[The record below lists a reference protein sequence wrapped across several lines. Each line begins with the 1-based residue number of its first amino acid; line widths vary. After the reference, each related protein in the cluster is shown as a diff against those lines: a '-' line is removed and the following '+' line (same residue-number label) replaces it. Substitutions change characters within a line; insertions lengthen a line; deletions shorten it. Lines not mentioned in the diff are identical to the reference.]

1 LSHTEPAAGERPA
14 TRRLFFAL
22 WPDDAQRAALVHAIH
37 KGVRA
42 CGGRPVPAHNLHAT
56 LAFLGSVPE
65 ARIAALDGIARSIAR
80 SLPGPDPLRLS
91 FDQLEHWVR
100 PQILVARGA
109 EAAAAG
115 ALAATLRDATLAAG
129 FSPDLKLFHAHVT
142 VARKVRHAL
151 PPQAM
156 HAVHWQLACFALI
169 DSRTLP
175 DGPLYS
181 VVASYPLVNVEKARE

>member
-1 LSHTEPAAGERPA
+1 MKHADPERPA

-22 WPDDAQRAALVHAIH
+22 WPDELQRTALAHAIH

-42 CGGRPVPAHNLHAT
+42 CGGRAVPAHNLHAT

-65 ARIAALDGIARSIAR
+65 ARIAELDGIARLIAHSFPAPR
-80 SLPGPDPLRLS
+80 PLHVT
-91 FDQLEHWVR
+91 FDQLEHWAR

-109 EAAAAG
+109 EAADAG
-115 ALAATLRDATLAAG
+115 ALAATLKDATAAAG

-142 VARKVRHAL
+142 VARKVRHA
-151 PPQAM
+151 PAPQAM
-156 HAVHWQLACFALI
+156 HAVHWELAAFALI
-169 DSRTLP
+169 DSRTHS

-181 VVASYPLVNVEKARE
+181 VVASYPLVNAEKAHE